1 MDDETLRVW
10 ELIAAAAAVRRGPVG
25 AQDACTACVDA
36 LRLSGAGLS
45 VICGVSGMR
54 LMPFHLVGALGRDL
68 LEAELTS
75 GDGPCVDTVNG
86 REPVLVGDLR
96 GRASQARW
104 PLFTAL
110 PQAARVRAVFA
121 FPLLAGPVSVGVLAL
136 CHDHR
141 RVLSEAEE
149 AQARHFA
156 DAAVLLLLNMVM
168 VDGGGEAIPVGAL
181 ALGPQ
186 IHQASGIVAIQAD
199 CSVEEALLRLRA
211 YALAADE
218 PLSQVARRVVEHTLR
233 LSGHET

>member
-1 MDDETLRVW
+1 MDDESLRVW
-10 ELIAAAAAVRRGPVG
+10 ELIGAAAAVRRGPVG

-45 VICGVSGMR
+45 VISGVPGMR
-54 LMPFHLVGALGRDL
+54 LMPLHVVGALGRDL

-86 REPVLVGDLR
+86 HEPVLVGDLR

-110 PQAARVRAVFA
+110 SQAARVRAVFA

-141 RVLSEAEE
+141 RVLSGAEE

-156 DAAVLLLLNMVM
+156 DAAVLLLLNMV
-168 VDGGGEAIPVGAL
+168 DGDGEAIPVGAL

-186 IHQASGIVAIQAD
+186 IHQASGIVAVQAD

-218 PLSQVARRVVEHTLR
+218 PLSQVARRVVEHTLH